1 VIASVGL
8 ALALTAAGP
17 VETGVLRLH
26 YLRLPIGTERYE
38 VARDG
43 ASLALRSDFDYT
55 DRGGRVRLA
64 TTLRLKPDLTPEQLT
79 TAGKTYRFVTLDTA
93 VDVGAGRASVRDG
106 RQTSEVA
113 LPDRFFTVTGYA
125 PFAVQMMLVRYWKTH
140 GRPEVLS
147 TVPGAPTNAVR
158 IEAAGE
164 DTVTIGGKPIRLER
178 YLVSGVAWGHESV
191 WLDVQDRLAAV
202 ATWACGLAFEA
213 VREEYA
219 AGLESLLSVAVK
231 DQIAVL
237 GRLSHGLAP
246 LARGLVALVGARL
259 VDGTGSAPTDDAAVV
274 VDDGRI
280 VAAGPRA
287 RVSVPTGA
295 RVIDV
300 HGQTLLPGLF
310 DAHTHVAHAEW
321 GPVYLAAGVTTIRD
335 MGGEL
340 EFVKAFRDALEAG
353 PGVGPRLVAAG
364 LVDGGGPDAFGAVA
378 ARTPDEAHTVVARYH
393 DAGFPQI
400 KLYGLLQP
408 PVVAALARE
417 AHRLGMTVTGHV
429 PAKMTL
435 REAVDAGMDQ
445 IAHLPIDGEAD
456 APEVREL
463 IAFLKER
470 GTVVDPTQSWN
481 ELLGRSP
488 DTPIATF
495 QPGFPKV
502 PYPVRALF
510 EHAGGDDVDP
520 AAARKRLDRSLG
532 VVRALRA
539 AGVPIVA
546 GTDEGIPGH
555 SLHRE
560 IELYVEAGLTP
571 MQAIEAATAAPARA
585 LGLEKEVGTIAPGKR
600 ADIVVVDGDPL
611 ARIADIRKVRLVMT
625 RGTLYDAASLWKQV
639 GFEP

>member
-1 VIASVGL
+1 VIAGVGL
-8 ALALTAAGP
+8 ALALAAAAP
-17 VETGVLRLH
+17 VESGVLRLH
-26 YLRLPIGTERYE
+26 YLRLPIGTESYDI
-38 VARDG
+38 ARDG
-43 ASLALRSDFDYT
+43 ASLMLRSDFDYT

-64 TTLRLKPDLTPEQLT
+64 TTLRLKADLTPEQLT
-79 TAGKTYRFVTLDTA
+79 TAGQTYRFVTLDTA
-93 VDVGAGRASVRDG
+93 VDVAAGRATVRDG
-106 RQTSEVA
+106 RQKSEVP
-113 LPDRFFTVTGYA
+113 LPDRFFTVAAYA

-140 GRPEVLS
+140 GRPEVLP
-147 TVPGAPTNAVR
+147 TVPGAPTNDVR
-158 IEAAGE
+158 IEAVGE

-178 YLVSGVAWGHESV
+178 YLVSGVSWGHESV
-191 WLDVQDRLAAV
+191 WLDGEERLAAI

-219 AGLESLLSVAVK
+219 AALDSLLSVAVK

-237 GRLSHGLAP
+237 GRLSRGLAP
-246 LARGLVALVGARL
+246 LAEGRVALVGARL
-259 VDGTGSAPTDDAAVV
+259 VDGAGTAPVDDAAVL

-280 VAAGPRA
+280 VAAGPRS
-287 RVSVPTGA
+287 RVSVPAGT
-295 RVIDV
+295 RIVDI
-300 HGQTLLPGLF
+300 HGGTLLPGLF

-340 EFVKAFRDALEAG
+340 EFVKAFRDALEARQ
-353 PGVGPRLVAAG
+353 GVGPRLVAAG
-364 LVDGGGPDAFGAVA
+364 LVDGGGPDAFGVVA
-378 ARTPDEAHTVVARYH
+378 ARTADEATAVVSRYQE
-393 DAGFPQI
+393 AGFPQM
-400 KLYGLLQP
+400 KLYSLLQP

-417 AHRLGMTVTGHV
+417 AHRVGMSVTGHV
-429 PAKMTL
+429 PLKMTL

-445 IAHLPIDGEAD
+445 IAHLPIDGAAD
-456 APEVREL
+456 TPKVREL
-463 IAFLKER
+463 VAFLKQR
-470 GTVVDPTQSWN
+470 GTIVDPTQSWN
-481 ELLGRSP
+481 ELLGRSSG
-488 DTPIATF
+488 TPIASF

-510 EHAGGDDVDP
+510 DHAGGDDLDP

-571 MQAIEAATAAPARA
+571 MQAIEAATTASARA
-585 LGLEKEVGTIAPGKR
+585 LGLEKDVGTIAPGMR
-600 ADIVVVDGDPL
+600 ADLVVVDGDPL
-611 ARIADIRKVRLVMT
+611 ARISDIRKVRFVMT
-625 RGTLYDAASLWKQV
+625 RGTLYDAASLWRQV